1 MEKEYKVCQSCGMPF
16 KNDPKGGGTNAD
28 GSKSKMY
35 CSLCYQNGKFTQ
47 PDMTASQMQA
57 FVKGK
62 LKEMGFLHSLFAGPF
77 SKGIPKLARWN
88 KQAQ

>member
-28 GSKSKMY
+28 NSLSKKY
-35 CSLCYQNGKFTQ
+35 CSYCYQNGKFTQ
-47 PDMTASQMQA
+47 PDMTAEKMQA

-62 LKEMGFLHSLFAGPF
+62 LKEMGFLHRMLAGLFV
-77 SKGIPKLARWN
+77 KGIPQLERW
-88 KQAQ
+88 KK